1 MRQIDQVSRQSDEGR
16 TRGRPKGSIGKRRES
31 APENSIPAPSGYRK
45 PKSAGAYIG
54 VTEGTMAK
62 WRCAGTGPAYIRI
75 GGRILYKEADLDA
88 FRDACRVV
96 PGAST

>member
-1 MRQIDQVSRQSDEGR
+1 MQHINHGPGQNDARR
-16 TRGRPKGSIGKRRES
+16 TRGRPKGSTGKRREHAREAS
-31 APENSIPAPSGYRK
+31 TPAPSGYHK
-45 PKSAGAYIG
+45 PKSAAAYIG
-54 VTEGTMAK
+54 MTEGTMAK

-96 PGAST
+96 PG